1 MRLCSHVHARWP
13 EQLTAKVSANARAIR
28 DHPIVCEEEPPP
40 PPPTPLL
47 LRWCSFDTASATARN
62 RSTLEQ
68 NVASMRRLVP
78 CHYLSS
84 GVCREKKLIQRT
96 RDEYSV
102 ALTSGEYEPRYCV
115 ISPAQR
121 NMSCS
126 NCNCVNIEDGFDGF
140 DPSPYVQP
148 AARMFCR

>member
-1 MRLCSHVHARWP
+1 MYTPEYKLEGAVIFCGHLSTHCANQRHHKKEAMRLCSHVHARWP
-13 EQLTAKVSANARAIR
+13 EQLTAKVSANARAMR

-84 GVCREKKLIQRT
+84 GVCREKKLIHETNTFQGPVENT
-96 RDEYSV
+96 SLGI
-102 ALTSGEYEPRYCV
+102 ALFPPHKGT
-115 ISPAQR
+115 
-121 NMSCS
+121 
-126 NCNCVNIEDGFDGF
+126 
-140 DPSPYVQP
+140 
-148 AARMFCR
+148 

>member
-1 MRLCSHVHARWP
+1 MSLCSHVHARWP

-28 DHPIVCEEEPPP
+28 DHPIVCEVEPPP

-47 LRWCSFDTASATARN
+47 LRWCSFDTASATARS

-84 GVCREKKLIQRT
+84 GVCREKKLIHETNGRI
-96 RDEYSV
+96 RS
-102 ALTSGEYEPRYCV
+102 SGEYEPRYCV

>member
-28 DHPIVCEEEPPP
+28 DHPIVCEVEPPP

-47 LRWCSFDTASATARN
+47 LRWCSFDTASATARS

-84 GVCREKKLIQRT
+84 GVCREKKLIH
-96 RDEYSV
+96 EIFV
-102 ALTSGEYEPRYCV
+102 PGTSGEYEPRYCV